1 MRGLEVAWSVLMGCA
16 AGLCIV
22 ILISH
27 AMSAIC
33 GRGKYARESNSRD
46 RKGEVMRLE
55 FKPAKGGLISETH
68 MKYKRGGQGGGP
80 MEDHEMESAVH
91 RPMKHAQEH
100 LAAVMGHCFP
110 SGTDKEDDEPNRE
123 TAADED

>member
-1 MRGLEVAWSVLMGCA
+1 M
-16 AGLCIV
+16 
-22 ILISH
+22 
-27 AMSAIC
+27 
-33 GRGKYARESNSRD
+33 ARESNSRD
-46 RKGEVMRLE
+46 RKGEVMGLE

-80 MEDHEMESAVH
+80 MEDH
-91 RPMKHAQEH
+91 

-123 TAADED
+123 TAADEE